1 MASFPPRLALLL
13 VPGLLWLWVIWNL
26 HLEWTVNAQYN
37 YGWAVPLLAALLFYQ
52 RWERR
57 PTPSPAISATTGHLL
72 LSALLIL
79 LLPVRLIEEAN
90 PDWRLLSWVL
100 ALLVAS
106 YSLVVMAM
114 TGGGSWTRHFAFPVL
129 FPLVAVPWPVQVE
142 NVVTQSLAHGVAT
155 AAVEIAGWIGV
166 AAFQLGSVI
175 QLHNGFVGVDDA
187 CSGVKT
193 LQAGIM
199 VALFL
204 GEVRSLTAL
213 QRVLLLIGGC
223 SWVFLCNVA
232 RATTLVGI
240 AAQRGFDALH
250 AAHDLVGTIV
260 LIAGM
265 GGLVGLAWLFRS
277 RKSEEEARTPSRSL
291 ADGCQARLVGT
302 AAAVTWLIAIFV
314 FTEFWYRPNERQ
326 LLLRPVWSVEWPE
339 DAPGF
344 AEQPIADATRAIL
357 RYSSAT
363 SAAWLSDR
371 GGERW
376 WGFFARWEPQRT
388 AQGMARSHSPEI
400 CLPAT
405 GRTFR
410 GTRAPFVVQTA
421 AGELPF
427 SVYEFEQE
435 QQPLFVFVCIQED
448 KVSPYDGAAAF
459 EWNARGRLRAAWN
472 GQRNLGQRLLELALI
487 GSGEYAQAE
496 GAARETVRQIVRGFP
511 KG

>member
-1 MASFPPRLALLL
+1 MASVPPRLALLL

-37 YGWAVPLLAALLFYQ
+37 YGWVVPLLAPLLFYQ

-57 PTPSPAISATTGHLL
+57 PPPSQAISPRAGHLL
-72 LSALLIL
+72 LAGVLLL

-90 PDWRLLSWVL
+90 PDWRPLSWVL

-106 YSLVVMAM
+106 YSLVLVAI
-114 TGGGSWTRHFAFPVL
+114 TGGRSWARHFAFPVL
-129 FPLVAVPWPVQVE
+129 FPLVAVPWPMQVE
-142 NVVTQSLAHGVAT
+142 NVITQTLAHGVAT

-166 AAFQLGSVI
+166 AAFQIGSVI

-204 GEVRSLTAL
+204 GEVRSLTVV

-223 SWVFLCNVA
+223 SWVFVCNVA

-277 RKSEEEARTPSRSL
+277 QEAEASRTRSGNLDSSRL
-291 ADGCQARLVGT
+291 PRLSGT
-302 AAAVTWLIAIFV
+302 AAAVMWLVAIFAA
-314 FTEFWYRPNERQ
+314 TEFWYRQHERQ
-326 LLLRPVWSVEWPE
+326 LVQRPVWSVQWPE
-339 DAPGF
+339 NAPNF

-371 GGERW
+371 SAERW

-388 AQGMARSHSPEI
+388 AQGMVRSHSPEI

-405 GRTFR
+405 GRTFK
-410 GTRAPFVVQTA
+410 GTKPPFVVQSA
-421 AGELPF
+421 AGELQF

-435 QQPLFVFVCIQED
+435 QRPLFVFVCIQED
-448 KVSPYDGAAAF
+448 KVPSQAGVRAL
-459 EWNARGRLRAAWN
+459 EWNARGRVQAALN

-487 GSGEYAQAE
+487 GSGEYSAAE
-496 GAARETVRQIVRGFP
+496 EAARETVRQVVRGSP
-511 KG
+511 TG

>member
-1 MASFPPRLALLL
+1 
-13 VPGLLWLWVIWNL
+13 
-26 HLEWTVNAQYN
+26 
-37 YGWAVPLLAALLFYQ
+37 
-52 RWERR
+52 
-57 PTPSPAISATTGHLL
+57 
-72 LSALLIL
+72 L

-277 RKSEEEARTPSRSL
+277 RKSEEEARTPSRRL
-291 ADGCQARLVGT
+291 ADFCQARLVGT

-344 AEQPIADATRAIL
+344 AEEPIADATRAIL

-388 AQGMARSHSPEI
+388 AQGMVRSIRRKFVSRR
-400 CLPAT
+400 PAERF
-405 GRTFR
+405 G
-410 GTRAPFVVQTA
+410 
-421 AGELPF
+421 
-427 SVYEFEQE
+427 
-435 QQPLFVFVCIQED
+435 
-448 KVSPYDGAAAF
+448 
-459 EWNARGRLRAAWN
+459 ARGRRSSSRLQPANCRSASTNSSRNSNRCSCLSAFRKTRSRRTTGRRHLSGMHGAVSARRGTAN
-472 GQRNLGQRLLELALI
+472 GI
-487 GSGEYAQAE
+487 
-496 GAARETVRQIVRGFP
+496 
-511 KG
+511 